1 MGVVAALVLNPA
13 RLFRLRAAMRGRHTV
28 EPCLDWGAVTLL
40 CEQQPVHLAILDLF
54 AFGEM
59 SLEPLRQL
67 KRRFPRLTTVAY
79 VFVSTE
85 RARDLFDAGRSGV
98 DALIIAE
105 RDDDPAAIA
114 AILEQAE
121 ARGVAGRLREVLAEA
136 RPSVRDAVLVAVTRA
151 HERLTTDE
159 LARTVSLS
167 RRVLAKHL
175 EQALLPSPQRLL
187 TWGRLVVAAHLLEDS
202 VRSADSVAMAL
213 HFPSGSAFRNT
224 CQRYL
229 QATPSE
235 VRTLGGADWVIQRL
249 LSEGATADATGE
261 GAADDDEFTDQ
272 QPEPIALH

>member
-1 MGVVAALVLNPA
+1 MGIVAALIPNPA
-13 RLFRLRAAMRGRHTV
+13 RLFRLRAAIRGRHAV
-28 EPCLDWGAVTLL
+28 EACSDWGAVTLL

-79 VFVSTE
+79 VAITPE
-85 RARDLFDAGRSGV
+85 RGRDLFDAGRSGV

-105 RDDDPAAIA
+105 QDDDPLSIA
-114 AILEQAE
+114 AILEYAE
-121 ARGVAGRLREVLAEA
+121 ARSVAGRLRETLEETRA
-136 RPSVRDAVLVAVTRA
+136 SVRDAVLVAVTRA
-151 HERLTTDE
+151 HERLTTDT
-159 LARTVSLS
+159 LARTVSVS

-175 EQALLPSPQRLL
+175 EHARLPSPQRLL

-202 VRSADSVAMAL
+202 IRSADSVASAL

-235 VRTLGGADWVIQRL
+235 IRTRGGAEWVVARML
-249 LSEGATADATGE
+249 GDGRRETGD
-261 GAADDDEFTDQ
+261 GSKGGPKFG
-272 QPEPIALH
+272 